1 MTKNKYFLIILM
13 IFLLFIIP
21 TTSANDNT
29 TDIIEIDK
37 GDSISDD
44 NLLNENVGNTENIL
58 SDASPH
64 KELTDDDLKN
74 DSKIYLTNGEY
85 DYSKEYYEV
94 DYGLFSNSGYGD
106 GGYDVYANKERTAFT
121 IVFIDWIKGGL
132 RNGKLYGSNE
142 NELFQSNWWR

>member
-21 TTSANDNT
+21 ATSANDNT
-29 TDIIEIDK
+29 TDIIEIDN

-85 DYSKEYYEV
+85 DYKQNTNTETLHLSVKTHQILSSTVTEAP
-94 DYGLFSNSGYGD
+94 S
-106 GGYDVYANKERTAFT
+106 
-121 IVFIDWIKGGL
+121 I
-132 RNGKLYGSNE
+132 
-142 NELFQSNWWR
+142 